1 MSMSRS
7 TTRGRGQLERAVL
20 ACLAAAA
27 EPLTPAQVQA
37 ALDTELA
44 YTTVMTTLTRLHHK
58 RVVQRTSAGRA
69 YAYSLIGDEDAA
81 QAGLAAHRML
91 LALDAGADR
100 AGVLSRFV
108 DDLSAEDEAL
118 LLAVLDR
125 TSRPDDDRPGA
136 GSRTEPT

>member
-1 MSMSRS
+1 MTGARS
-7 TTRGRGQLERAVL
+7 TTRGRGQLERAVMS
-20 ACLAAAA
+20 CLAAAK

-37 ALDTELA
+37 ELDADLA

-58 RVVQRTSAGRA
+58 RVLQRTSSGRA

-91 LALDAGADR
+91 QALEAGADR
-100 AGVLSRFV
+100 AGVLARFV

-125 TSRPDDDRPGA
+125 TSRAPGVDESGA
-136 GSRTEPT
+136 E